1 MPRFCQKTAGF
12 KDCCSVC
19 GAAGHKKTTC
29 QRGANEISKGM
40 RNRKAGT
47 KQVTVHKTNLHH
59 PMTRASTHTHINTHT
74 HTVQR
79 SQSEL
84 LEATGRGHALEGPGL
99 VIEGSA
105 RTARKQSARH
115 LGRKQAPGEG
125 RRSSKQEGTFAAHG
139 QHGQRGPQDCY

>member
-59 PMTRASTHTHINTHT
+59 PMTRASTHTHIKYTHT
-74 HTVQR
+74 Y
-79 SQSEL
+79 S
-84 LEATGRGHALEGPGL
+84 
-99 VIEGSA
+99 SA
-105 RTARKQSARH
+105 FAKR
-115 LGRKQAPGEG
+115 APGSDRPRAFP
-125 RRSSKQEGTFAAHG
+125 RR
-139 QHGQRGPQDCY
+139 P